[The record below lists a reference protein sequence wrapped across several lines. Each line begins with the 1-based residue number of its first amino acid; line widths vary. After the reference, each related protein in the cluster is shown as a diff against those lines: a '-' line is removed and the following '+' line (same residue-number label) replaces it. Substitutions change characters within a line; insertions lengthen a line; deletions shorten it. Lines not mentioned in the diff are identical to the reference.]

1 MVTREGCGAPVFS
14 RAHHFQAPAMQAMYC
29 LARNDVLSG
38 VVIFLVL
45 MRVVLLIYGE
55 AETILE

>member
-1 MVTREGCGAPVFS
+1 
-14 RAHHFQAPAMQAMYC
+14 MYC

-45 MRVVLLIYGE
+45 MCVVLLIYGE
-55 AETILE
+55 AESILE

>member
-1 MVTREGCGAPVFS
+1 MVTREGCGAPFFS
-14 RAHHFQAPAMQAMYC
+14 RAHYFQAPAMQAMYC

-45 MRVVLLIYGE
+45 ICVVLLIYGE